1 MCLFE
6 VGNTILAYRISRA
19 CRYKSLDRIIIK
31 RARITI
37 LLQISPLHRK
47 RSFFLRIDTSSM
59 QPITN
64 TEFVIKKKRR
74 TGSECLP
81 LVFQRSRWLMF
92 YPSLKIRGRQMLEI
106 MSTSSKFTCVAT
118 AIKQIKHMITS
129 IMEECNQAL
138 W

>member
-19 CRYKSLDRIIIK
+19 SRYKSLDRIIIK

-64 TEFVIKKKRR
+64 TEFAIKKKMSPI
-74 TGSECLP
+74 GIPEESLAYVLP
-81 LVFQRSRWLMF
+81 
-92 YPSLKIRGRQMLEI
+92 
-106 MSTSSKFTCVAT
+106 KF
-118 AIKQIKHMITS
+118 
-129 IMEECNQAL
+129 ENP